1 MKMELQSKANV
12 YIQARDTQLSQAHLS
27 QDFSARVAQHS
38 HITSLNSKV
47 SLNSSVDVIHYFGE
61 HPDSEMM
68 LGLRQYGCTVHARST
83 DQGVN
88 DIVNAEPAAIV
99 VELSNLSKS
108 FSVCRQLRS
117 AGINMPLVAITSSVD
132 PFDEVLGLELG
143 IDEVIHAKTHPRVM
157 LARLRA
163 ISRRTNNALAHAP
176 QVKLTFGN
184 LVVDGSKREVNLGE
198 TRIVMTSAEFDLL
211 WLLAQ
216 HAGQVVRRDEVLK
229 RLRGLTESHLS
240 RSVDARLY
248 RLRKR
253 FFEVPDIVARL
264 KTVRPYGYMFA
275 NMAW

>member
-1 MKMELQSKANV
+1 MEYQTKSHVSVEPRETKLSLAHQTPDLPPRWP
-12 YIQARDTQLSQAHLS
+12 QASHLNKLTPT
-27 QDFSARVAQHS
+27 AA
-38 HITSLNSKV
+38 
-47 SLNSSVDVIHYFGE
+47 SSTAVDVIYYFGE
-61 HPDSEMM
+61 RLDSEMM
-68 LGLRQYGCTVHARST
+68 SGLRQYGCTVHARNV

-99 VELSNLSKS
+99 VELANLSKS

-117 AGINMPLVAITSSVD
+117 AGINMPLIAVTSSVD

-143 IDEVIHAKTHPRVM
+143 IDEVINAKTHPRVM
-157 LARLRA
+157 LARLRSIA
-163 ISRRTNNALAHAP
+163 RRNNHSIACAP
-176 QVKLTFGN
+176 QAQLTFGN
-184 LVVDGSKREVNLGE
+184 LVIDGSQREVKLGE

-216 HAGQVVRRDEVLK
+216 HAGQVVRRDDVLK

>member
-1 MKMELQSKANV
+1 MELLTKSHASIEHHETKLSLAHQSP
-12 YIQARDTQLSQAHLS
+12 DLSTRLPQPNN
-27 QDFSARVAQHS
+27 
-38 HITSLNSKV
+38 HITPLNKNV
-47 SLNSSVDVIHYFGE
+47 SANTSVDLIHYFGE
-61 HPDSEMM
+61 RQDSEMIT
-68 LGLRQYGCTVHARST
+68 GLRQYGCTVHARNV
-83 DQGVN
+83 DQGVA
-88 DIVNAEPAAIV
+88 DIVNAESAAIV

-108 FSVCRQLRS
+108 FSVCRQLRG
-117 AGINMPLVAITSSVD
+117 AGINMPLVAITASVD

-143 IDEVIHAKTHPRVM
+143 IDEVIHATTHPRVM

-163 ISRRTNNALAHAP
+163 ISRRSNHSMANAP
-176 QVKLTFGN
+176 QAVFTFGK
-184 LVVDGSKREVNLGE
+184 LVVDGSKREVTLRDA
-198 TRIVMTSAEFDLL
+198 RIAMTSAEFDLL

-216 HAGQVVRRDEVLK
+216 HAGHVVRRDEVLK